1 MRLRHELFSALIAL
15 AATAATCLA
24 ADGLTLPKDL
34 VLPANVAVAIYLP
47 KQVRE
52 FRSVFRSAGGFQT
65 TDSVQLGNTFEETT
79 LESARHFFNTS
90 FMYEAA
96 GTPGY
101 GLLVAMH
108 PNVKS
113 EDRQL
118 VATAPTVDLFLN
130 DLAHDNSVRALNDE
144 YQLYFG
150 ALAPVAGAATT
161 SQP

>member
-1 MRLRHELFSALIAL
+1 MRLRHELFAGLVAL
-15 AATAATCLA
+15 AVTASTCLA
-24 ADGLTLPKDL
+24 ADALTLPKDL
-34 VLPANVAVAIYLP
+34 KLPANVTVAIYLP
-47 KQVRE
+47 KHVRE
-52 FRSVFRSAGGFQT
+52 FRSVFRSASGFQT

-101 GLLVAMH
+101 GLLIAMH

-118 VATAPTVDLFLN
+118 VATAHYAVFKELDQQTRQAKQKLEADVGQ
-130 DLAHDNSVRALNDE
+130 AE
-144 YQLYFG
+144 KI
-150 ALAPVAGAATT
+150 GAAAAR
-161 SQP
+161 

>member
-1 MRLRHELFSALIAL
+1 MRLRHELFAGLVVL
-15 AATAATCLA
+15 ASTASTCLA
-24 ADGLTLPKDL
+24 ADGLTLPKD
-34 VLPANVAVAIYLP
+34 VALPANVAVAIYLP

-52 FRSVFRSAGGFQT
+52 FRSVFRSASGFQT

-90 FMYEAA
+90 YMYEVA

-101 GLLVAMH
+101 GLLIAMH

-118 VATAPTVDLFLN
+118 VATAHYAVFNSAGVSVLKGDSVAALRSPSSTTPAGN
-130 DLAHDNSVRALNDE
+130 PLANSSFR
-144 YQLYFG
+144 
-150 ALAPVAGAATT
+150 
-161 SQP
+161 